1 MSESDTPQNVEKT
14 VSEDPTASAPV
25 RFLGQYIK
33 DLSFE
38 VPNTP
43 DIYNLLRQKAP
54 DIPISL
60 ETSAQ
65 HINAGLFEVK
75 LSVSLRATV
84 EDKTAFI
91 LELVYGCLA
100 EVNSKS
106 LPEEHVH
113 PFLHIEVP
121 RQMFPFVR
129 QIVSDMTVGGGFP
142 PLLLQIVDFNE
153 IYRKKFAGT
162 AQPSSEAGPSNGPVE
177 SPAADSTQ
185 TTT

>member
-1 MSESDTPQNVEKT
+1 MSETDTPQDVEKT
-14 VSEDPTASAPV
+14 ASEDPTASAPV

-38 VPNTP
+38 VPNAP

-60 ETSAQ
+60 ETTAE
-65 HINAGLFEVK
+65 HINAGVFEVK

-100 EVNSKS
+100 EVNAKT

-121 RQMFPFVR
+121 RQIFPFVR

-153 IYRKKFAGT
+153 IYRKKFAGAAQANSET
-162 AQPSSEAGPSNGPVE
+162 A
-177 SPAADSTQ
+177 PASTSAETPATDQAQ

>member
-1 MSESDTPQNVEKT
+1 MSESDTPQDVENT
-14 VSEDPTASAPV
+14 ASDDPTASAPV
-25 RFLGQYIK
+25 RFMGQYIK

-38 VPNTP
+38 VPNAP

-65 HINAGLFEVK
+65 HINAGVFEVK
-75 LSVSLRATV
+75 LNVSLRAMV

-100 EVNSKS
+100 EVNPKA

-129 QIVSDMTVGGGFP
+129 QIVSDMTVSGGFP

-153 IYRKKFAGT
+153 IYRRKFGGA
-162 AQPSSEAGPSNGPVE
+162 AQANNGAAPAE
-177 SPAADSTQ
+177 TPAADPAQ